1 MMPNRY
7 DGLDTIARLLDVER
21 FRLGDWDEHCA
32 RLYAIDCASIVYR
45 CHLPDLTDTAR
56 DLMQHLLLE
65 ALRLVRADR
74 ANELGSI
81 ERALM
86 IGLETASTMTRPAW
100 LVALN
105 AILPDPFRAAV
116 MTTGAALHIGGR
128 SPNPR
133 RDAVA
138 GALLRRILSRTE
150 ESALLGS
157 LARLQRTSVT
167 TRLDVSSVDLTALD
181 AEVAVTPVPD
191 LTLGKTATG

>member
-7 DGLDTIARLLDVER
+7 DGLDTIARVLDVER
-21 FRLGDWDEHCA
+21 YRLGDWDEQCA

-45 CHLPDLTDTAR
+45 CYLPDLTDTAQ

-74 ANELGSI
+74 AKELGSI

-86 IGLETASTMTRPAW
+86 IGLETASTTTRSVW

-116 MTTGAALHIGGR
+116 MTTGAALHSVGR
-128 SPNPR
+128 SPDAR
-133 RDAVA
+133 RNAVA
-138 GALLRRILSRTE
+138 AALLRRILSRTE
-150 ESALLGS
+150 ESALLCS
-157 LARLQRTSVT
+157 LAPLQRTQVT
-167 TRLDVSSVDLTALD
+167 TRLDASQVDITAVEADL
-181 AEVAVTPVPD
+181 AVTPVPG